1 MFHFSQPFQ
10 GVVRHLVIINVLA
23 FLAANILLGDM
34 TRTSLGMMEFAAWPP
49 SSGLFQPYQILTYMF
64 LHDPSN
70 ILHLGFNMLMLWMF
84 GSMVEAAWGPKRFL
98 FFYLFCG
105 VGSLVYHFFIQSYL
119 QEQAGPLL
127 GASGAIYGVL
137 IAFAYLYP
145 DLELR
150 LLFLPIPI
158 KAKYLALGLLALD
171 IFRGFSGSQSQTAH
185 FAHAGGAFFGFL
197 LLLFWYKGRTRV

>member
-1 MFHFSQPFQ
+1 MFQFYQPFQ
-10 GVVRHLVIINVLA
+10 GVVRHLIIINVLA
-23 FLAANILLGDM
+23 FLASNILLGDM
-34 TRTSLGMMEFAAWPP
+34 TRDRLGMMEFAAWPP
-49 SSGLFQPYQILTYMF
+49 SSGLFQPYQTLTFMF
-64 LHDPSN
+64 LHGGFW
-70 ILHLGFNMLMLWMF
+70 HLAFNMLMLWMF
-84 GSMVEAAWGPKRFL
+84 GSAVEMVWGPKRFL

-119 QEQAGPLL
+119 QEQNGPLL

-137 IAFAYLYP
+137 IAFAYLFP
-145 DLELR
+145 DRELQ
-150 LLFLPIPI
+150 LIFPPIAI

-171 IFRGFSGSQSQTAH
+171 IFRGFGGSQSQTAH

>member
-1 MFHFSQPFQ
+1 MFQFYQPFQ
-10 GVVRHLVIINVLA
+10 GVVRHLIIINVLA
-23 FLAANILLGDM
+23 FLASNILLGEM
-34 TRTSLGMMEFAAWPP
+34 TRDHLGMMEFAAWPP
-49 SSGLFQPYQILTYMF
+49 SSGLFQPYQTLTFMF
-64 LHDPSN
+64 LHGGF
-70 ILHLGFNMLMLWMF
+70 LHLAFNMLMLWMF
-84 GSMVEAAWGPKRFL
+84 GSAVEMVWGPKRFL

-119 QEQAGPLL
+119 QEQNGPLL

-137 IAFAYLYP
+137 IAFAYLFP
-145 DLELR
+145 DRELQ
-150 LLFLPIPI
+150 LIFPPIAI

-171 IFRGFSGSQSQTAH
+171 IFRGFDGSQSQTAH

>member
-1 MFHFSQPFQ
+1 MFQFAQPFQ

-23 FLAANILLGDM
+23 FLASNILLGNM
-34 TRTSLGMMEFAAWPP
+34 TRASLGMMEFAAWAP
-49 SSGLFQPYQILTYMF
+49 SSGLFQPYQVLTYMF
-64 LHDPSN
+64 LHGGF
-70 ILHLGFNMLMLWMF
+70 LHLGFNMLMLWMF
-84 GSMVEAAWGPKRFL
+84 GSMVERVWGPKRFL

-105 VGSLVYHFFIQSYL
+105 IGSLVYHFFIQSYL
-119 QEQAGPLL
+119 QEQSGPLL

-145 DLELR
+145 DLELQ
-150 LLFLPIPI
+150 LLFPPIPI
-158 KAKYLALGLLALD
+158 RAKFLALGLLALD
-171 IFRGFSGSQSQTAH
+171 IFRGFGDSQSHTAH